1 MHDGVGVDVKGD
13 LNLGDTAVGRWDTDE
28 LEVSKEFVVTD
39 ELTLSLVDLDLDGGL
54 EIGSGGED

>member
-1 MHDGVGVDVKGD
+1 MYDGVGVDVKGD

-28 LEVSKEFVVTD
+28 LEVSKKLVVTD